1 MRTHRNVDVLRQL
14 SRGEILER
22 QSRRY
27 FLRGV
32 RVPWRLAK
40 GLVDKGLVEPPPT
53 LFSPIGGRIT
63 DLGLAQLEQLEKT
76 YDV

>member
-1 MRTHRNVDVLRQL
+1 MRRIRTVDVLRQL

-32 RVPWRLAK
+32 RVPSTLARD
-40 GLVDKGLVEPPPT
+40 LVDKGLVEQPPT
-53 LFSPIGGRIT
+53 LFSRIGGRIT
-63 DLGLAQLEQLEKT
+63 DLGLAHLEQLEKT

>member
-1 MRTHRNVDVLRQL
+1 MRRDRTVDVLRRL
-14 SRGEILER
+14 SQGEILER
-22 QSRRY
+22 QTRRY

-40 GLVDKGLVEPPPT
+40 GLVDNGLVEPPPT

-76 YDV
+76 DDA

>member
-1 MRTHRNVDVLRQL
+1 MRPHRNVDVLRQL
-14 SRGEILER
+14 SQGEILER

-27 FLRGV
+27 FVRGV
-32 RVPWRLAK
+32 RVPSRLARE
-40 GLVDKGLVEPPPT
+40 LIDKGLVELPPT
-53 LFSPIGGRIT
+53 LFSRIGGRIT

>member
-1 MRTHRNVDVLRQL
+1 M
-14 SRGEILER
+14 
-22 QSRRY
+22 
-27 FLRGV
+27 RGV
-32 RVPWRLAK
+32 RLPSRLAK
-40 GLVDKGLVEPPPT
+40 RLVDNGLVEPPPT

>member
-1 MRTHRNVDVLRQL
+1 MSLNHTVDILRQL
-14 SRGEILER
+14 SFGEILER

-32 RVPWRLAK
+32 WVPWRLAR
-40 GLVDKGLVEPPPT
+40 GLVDNGLVEPPPT
-53 LFSPIGGRIT
+53 LFDPIGGRIT
-63 DLGLAQLEQLEKT
+63 DLGLAQLEQLEKS

>member
-1 MRTHRNVDVLRQL
+1 MSPHRTAGILRQL
-14 SRGEILER
+14 SQGEILER

-40 GLVDKGLVEPPPT
+40 ALVDNGLVEPPPT
-53 LFSPIGGRIT
+53 LFTPVGGRIT
-63 DLGLAQLEQLEKT
+63 DLGLTQLEQLEKT
-76 YDV
+76 YDA